1 MIHENVLNFVSV
13 LNHRNHE
20 LRVRL
25 NLGLEWGKNLVGKN
39 KIFKGYK
46 PNRRYLQVNNFEA
59 ALQSN
64 SKMTRVMIDWIWRTR
79 KFFRFDSISISFA
92 SFDGVEIIN
101 QQLF

>member
-1 MIHENVLNFVSV
+1 MVSVMSMSEQYANSAVDVSLKSFLV

-46 PNRRYLQVNNFEA
+46 PNRRYFQVGFLDFEV
-59 ALQSN
+59 N
-64 SKMTRVMIDWIWRTR
+64 D
-79 KFFRFDSISISFA
+79 
-92 SFDGVEIIN
+92 
-101 QQLF
+101 